1 MSVPSRVHDLTAT
14 LQTHMATWPTS
25 PLPVFEP
32 TAFNARDG
40 VAAERIVCSSHTGTH
55 VDAPYHFVE
64 GGRTIDAIPPEDL
77 VGPAVV
83 LDLRAEIDGTLLR
96 RASLERH
103 WPKGPAPAFVLLRT
117 DWSQQRAPTRRY
129 LYDFPGLEVSAAEF
143 LVERGIRAVGTDT
156 LSIDPYANS
165 QFEAHKILLSQGIW
179 IIEALDHLDRLR
191 EGVVYTLVVGPLK
204 IGGGSGAMSRVLAL
218 ES

>member
-1 MSVPSRVHDLTAT
+1 MASPSRVHDLTAT
-14 LQTHMATWPTS
+14 LRTHMATWPTS

-32 TAFNARDG
+32 TSFNARDG
-40 VAAERIVCSSHTGTH
+40 VAGERIACSSHTGTH

-64 GGRTIDAIPPEDL
+64 NGLTIDAIPPEDL
-77 VGPAVV
+77 VGSAVV
-83 LDLRAEIDGTLLR
+83 FDLRSEIDGPLLR

-103 WPKGPAPAFVLLRT
+103 WPKGPTPAFVLLRT
-117 DWSQQRAPTRRY
+117 DWSQHRAPTRNY
-129 LYDFPGLEVSAAEF
+129 MYDFPGLEVPAAEL
-143 LVERGIRAVGTDT
+143 LVEKGVRAVGTDT

-165 QFEAHKILLSQGIW
+165 GFDAHKTLLSRGIW

-218 ES
+218 EF